1 MILVVLFLLLKKKKK
16 LKKIIVETQSLFFY
30 FLKFNQSL
38 SRIFSFQP
46 FKLCASVDQLC
57 KIVHGKLV

>member
-1 MILVVLFLLLKKKKK
+1 MILVVLFLLKKKK

-46 FKLCASVDQLC
+46 FKLCAWVHQLC

>member
-1 MILVVLFLLLKKKKK
+1 MILVVLFLLLKKKK

-46 FKLCASVDQLC
+46 FKLRASVHQLC